1 MDFTKLQIR
10 RSDSPSQKK
19 KRFFFNSQE
28 QQKKRKVVAKK
39 EGKPTPGTVASTIH
53 RLHTRGSLRF
63 LPHFKK
69 TIIKLFFRL
78 TMIRLGELNKK
89 K

>member
-19 KRFFFNSQE
+19 NVFFLILKNNK
-28 QQKKRKVVAKK
+28 KKRKVVAKK
-39 EGKPTPGTVASTIH
+39 EGKPTPGTVASTIR